1 MKNKKKNIKTI
12 LASTMA
18 LTLLL
23 AGVGVMV
30 GLENQPT
37 EQEVVKH
44 EGIKLKALQKTEN
57 ADGSVTQTISYSV
70 QPAGATDKSIYVEVM
85 QNGQKVT
92 STDVVSVTTQS
103 NADGNGTIS
112 VTVKQAFNKQY
123 IVNVHSNYDND
134 VYSSFTIDYEKKLLS
149 LTDGAIVHE
158 PELTNSYVLSVDKFY
173 TANYS
178 LYTKDKTYTYKISNV
193 NVDIT
198 SYSVGSDFPF
208 KSGDASDLENIIKA
222 SALDGTAVTDTEIW
236 NAISTTDGYT
246 ESEIN
251 DYHSWL
257 YDNLDYGFDFNIT
270 YTITCNETGLSKSLS
285 GCGILDLDRAY
296 SGLVVGVNGIT
307 LETTGLTF

>member
-23 AGVGVMV
+23 AGVGVMT
-30 GLENQPT
+30 GLEKQAT
-37 EQEVVKH
+37 EEEIVKN
-44 EGIKLKALQKTEN
+44 ETIKLKALKKTEN

-70 QPAGATDKSIYVEVM
+70 EPAGATDKSIYVEVM

-92 STDVVSVTTQS
+92 STDVVSVTTQA

-123 IVNVHSNYDND
+123 VVNVHSNYDTD
-134 VYSSFTIDYEKKLLS
+134 IYSSFTIDYEKKLLS
-149 LTDGAIVHE
+149 LSDGVIHDE
-158 PELTNSYVLSVDKFY
+158 PTLTNSYVLSVDKFY

-178 LYTKDKTYTYKISNV
+178 LYTKDKKYTYTISNV

-198 SYSVGSDFPF
+198 TYSAGFDFPF
-208 KSGDASDLENIIKA
+208 KSNDASDYELIIKN
-222 SALDGTAVTDTEIW
+222 SILDGTAVTDTEIW
-236 NAISTTDGYT
+236 NAITTADGYS

-257 YDNLDYGFDFNIT
+257 YDNNDFVHDFNVT
-270 YTITCNETGLSKSLS
+270 YTITCNETGLSKALT
-285 GCGILDLDRAY
+285 GCGCLDFSRAY

-307 LETTGLTF
+307 LETSGLVF